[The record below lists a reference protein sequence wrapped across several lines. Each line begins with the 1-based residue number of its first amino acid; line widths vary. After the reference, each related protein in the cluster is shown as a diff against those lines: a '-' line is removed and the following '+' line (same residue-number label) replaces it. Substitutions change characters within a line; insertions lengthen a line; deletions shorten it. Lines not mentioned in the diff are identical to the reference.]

1 MYDITYMRNLK
12 KENQQVNIKSRNRLR
27 YKLVVTMGEGR
38 EEGQVRDRGL
48 RSTSYDA

>member
-1 MYDITYMRNLK
+1 MRNLK

-38 EEGQVRDRGL
+38 EEGQVRVRESRDIN
-48 RSTSYDA
+48 Y